1 MNLQGLFMQL
11 SRFIFEMIL
20 FTSKVF
26 RLVFLTKLEK
36 LFFFVG
42 ESLDDRNY
50 VLYSFKFIKRMSSQ
64 NLKKKSYISKNINE
78 IPQSTSSG
86 TSLVASLS
94 FLQLN

>member
-1 MNLQGLFMQL
+1 MNLLGTFMQL
-11 SRFIFEMIL
+11 SQFIFEMIL

-64 NLKKKSYISKNINE
+64 NLKKKVISQKISMKFRS
-78 IPQSTSSG
+78 Q
-86 TSLVASLS
+86 
-94 FLQLN
+94 LQVVRVLLHH